1 MHQLI
6 GGLSTNKGLRQM
18 NGKKRN
24 WLQGIRE
31 WRIPGYWN
39 TSSRVKFLLY
49 AVLGLCMYSLLMG
62 SVLPERYDVKVGS
75 ISPETIVAPVDRIDQ
90 VATEQAKEEAARAVP
105 RQYKTDEQ
113 VTDEQVE
120 KINRLFLDARR
131 NAEDDSLSE
140 EERVENIRDR
150 QPFDLSDETLKRLAR
165 ISADELV
172 QTQSTTRN
180 IVQDVMNGGVDES
193 GLEEARNR
201 VDQQLVTADLGSDA
215 RFVAREVARQAIVTN
230 VVYDEAR
237 TAAMREAAAE
247 SVEPVR
253 INRGDTIVYEGEEV
267 SEQQYRQL
275 KELGLLNES
284 GRLWPYIGLT
294 IFIML
299 LLAFLYFSID
309 QVKQDLHRDNTRL
322 LMLVMILFINTAGMK
337 IVSLGQ
343 SVEFSSVG
351 YAAPVAL
358 GSMLIAILIDVR
370 LALFTG
376 VIFSAVAAVLFN
388 VEGSALFDYRFGFVT
403 LIMCSAAAFALA
415 GARYRSSVLQAG
427 VVAAAVSIA
436 PITAMQM
443 LTGGGFRWQEF
454 LTSIGFG
461 VGGGFLAAVLT
472 IGLLP
477 FFEAAFSILSP
488 MKLIELSNPNQPL
501 LRKLLIE
508 APGTYHHSVIVGNLA
523 ESAAE
528 AIGADG
534 LLARVGAFY
543 HDLGKTKRPQFF
555 IENQVNSENPHD
567 KISPHLSK
575 TIIINHARDG
585 VDILRE
591 ANIPKPIQDI
601 AAQHHGTTLLKYFYH
616 KAVKLDD
623 SGQVLEE
630 DFRYPGPKAQF
641 KESAIVGIA
650 DSVEAAVRS
659 ISRPT
664 PSRIEALVH
673 KIIQDRLEDGQFDE
687 CDLTLKELDTIA
699 KSMLQTLQGTF
710 HHRIEYPDDSEDKG
724 AKHA

>member
-1 MHQLI
+1 MNDKKKDWL
-6 GGLSTNKGLRQM
+6 KGF
-18 NGKKRN
+18 
-24 WLQGIRE
+24 RE

-49 AVLGLCMYSLLMG
+49 AVLALCLYGLLMG
-62 SVLPERYDVKVGS
+62 TVLPEQYDIEVGS
-75 ISPETIVAPVDRIDQ
+75 TSPETIVAPVDRVDL
-90 VATEQAKEEAARAVP
+90 VATEQAKKDAAEAVP
-105 RQYKTDEQ
+105 KQYKKDEQ

-120 KINRLFLDARR
+120 KINRLFIDARR
-131 NAEDDSLSE
+131 NVEDESLSE
-140 EERVENIRDR
+140 TERIENLADG
-150 QPFDLSDETLKRLAR
+150 QPFDLSDEALRKLVR

-180 IVQDVMNGGVDES
+180 IVQDVMSSGVRES
-193 GLEEARNR
+193 EVEEARGR
-201 VDQQLVTADLGSDA
+201 VDQQLVTADLGSNA
-215 RFVAREVARQAIVTN
+215 RFVALEVARKAIVAN
-230 VVYDEAR
+230 VVYDEAK
-237 TAAMREAAAE
+237 TEAVREAAAE
-247 SVEPVR
+247 SVEPIR
-253 INRGDTIVYEGEEV
+253 INRGDTIVYKGEDV
-267 SEQQYRQL
+267 TEQQYRQL
-275 KELGLLNES
+275 KEFGLLNES
-284 GRLWPYIGLT
+284 GQPWPYIGLA

-299 LLAFLYFSID
+299 LLAFLYFSIE
-309 QVKQDLHRDNTRL
+309 QVKLGLHVSNTRL
-322 LMLVMILFINTAGMK
+322 LMLVLIFLINLVGMK

-343 SVEFSSVG
+343 SLEMSYVG

-358 GSMLIAILIDVR
+358 GAMLIAILIDVR
-370 LALFTG
+370 LALYAS
-376 VIFSAVAAVLFN
+376 VIFSAIAAVLFN
-388 VEGSALFDYRFGFVT
+388 PDGRALFDYRFGFVA
-403 LIMCSAAAFALA
+403 LITCSAAVFALD
-415 GARYRSSVLQAG
+415 GVRYRSSVLRAG
-427 VVAAAVSIA
+427 VIVALVSIL
-436 PITAMQM
+436 PVSAMSM
-443 LTGGGFRWQEF
+443 LTGGGYRWQEI

-461 VGGGFLAAVLT
+461 VGGGLMAAVLT

-534 LLARVGAFY
+534 LLCRVGAFY

-555 IENQVNSENPHD
+555 IENQVSGENPHD

-585 VDILRE
+585 VNILRE
-591 ANIPKPIQDI
+591 AHIPKPIQDI
-601 AAQHHGTTLLKYFYH
+601 AGQHHGTTLLKFFYH
-616 KAVKLDD
+616 KATQQEDG
-623 SGQVLEE
+623 GQVLEE

-659 ISRPT
+659 IGRPT

-687 CDLTLKELDTIA
+687 CDLTLKELDLIG
-699 KSMLQTLQGTF
+699 KSMLETLKGIF
-710 HHRIEYPDDSEDKG
+710 HQRIEYPEEMQGKG